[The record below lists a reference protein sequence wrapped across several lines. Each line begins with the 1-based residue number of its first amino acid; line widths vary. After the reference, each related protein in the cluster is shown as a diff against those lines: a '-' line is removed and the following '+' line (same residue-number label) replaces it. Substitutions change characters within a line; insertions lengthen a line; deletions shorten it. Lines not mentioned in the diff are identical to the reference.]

1 MTPLEK
7 QMNATVRTFRARDS
21 RSALALVKAAL
32 GPEAMILSMREVGGL
47 LREPQVE
54 MTAALSVPDA
64 PAAAATA
71 APALSI
77 VARDAE
83 LLEQLRVLR
92 HALEDA
98 RQRFAG
104 EKNGEDRPRAGAQQ
118 QRLIELGAEPSVAK
132 SIGANVKAA
141 AQLAQA
147 IAQRIETVRPPWM
160 PGRRKVIAL
169 VGPPGVGKTTTIAK
183 MAARAA
189 LTESKPG
196 VALITVDTWRIGAR
210 EHLAR
215 YAEILGIELTAA
227 TSGAELAT
235 QVKAASSAGLVLI
248 DTAGRSDAEA
258 VARQAQLLRAVPGIE
273 LHLALSASM
282 GWQQLAEAAHAWRDL
297 GPDRVILTRLD
308 EAVTPV
314 STLSALLR
322 LRLPVS
328 CFTDGQR
335 VPEDLQPA
343 DPLRLANLMIES
355 HARHQENSLE
365 LV

>member
-1 MTPLEK
+1 MEK

-47 LREPQVE
+47 LREPQIE

-64 PAAAATA
+64 PAVALAAVPA
-71 APALSI
+71 AVP
-77 VARDAE
+77 RDAE

-98 RQRFAG
+98 RQRFDG
-104 EKNGEDRPRAGAQQ
+104 EKSEEKPKVSAQQ
-118 QRLIELGAEPSVAK
+118 QRLIALGAEPSVAK

-147 IAQRIETVRPPWM
+147 VAQRIETVRPPWM

-189 LTESKPG
+189 LLESKPG

-215 YAEILGIELTAA
+215 YAEILGIDLTAA
-227 TSGAELAT
+227 STGAELAA

-273 LHLALSASM
+273 LHLTLSASM
-282 GWQQLAEAAHAWRDL
+282 GWQQLAEAAHCWRDL

-308 EAVTPV
+308 EAVTPAAA
-314 STLSALLR
+314 LSALLR

-343 DPLRLANLMIES
+343 DPLRLANLMLES

>member
-1 MTPLEK
+1 MEK

-21 RSALALVKAAL
+21 RTALALVKAAL

-47 LREPQVE
+47 LREPQIE
-54 MTAALSVPDA
+54 MTAALSVPEEQPKQPA
-64 PAAAATA
+64 LAAAP
-71 APALSI
+71 PA
-77 VARDAE
+77 VPRDTE

-98 RQRFAG
+98 RQRFSG
-104 EKNGEDRPRAGAQQ
+104 EREHEKPRLNTQQ
-118 QRLIELGAEPSVAK
+118 QRLIEVGAEPSVAK
-132 SIGANVKAA
+132 SIASNVKQGG
-141 AQLAQA
+141 QLAQA
-147 IAQRIETVRPPWM
+147 IAARLETVRPPWM
-160 PGRRKVIAL
+160 PGRRKIIAL

-215 YAEILGIELTAA
+215 YAEILGLDLTAA
-227 TSGAELAT
+227 ASGAELAA
-235 QVKAASSAGLVLI
+235 QVKAASGAGLVLI

-282 GWQQLAEAAHAWRDL
+282 GWQQLAESAHAWRDL
-297 GPDRVILTRLD
+297 GPDRVILTRMD
-308 EAVTPV
+308 EAVTPAA
-314 STLSALLR
+314 TLSALLR
-322 LRLPVS
+322 LRLPIS

-343 DPLRLANLMIES
+343 DALRLANLMLEQ

>member
-1 MTPLEK
+1 MEK

-21 RSALALVKAAL
+21 RTALALVKAAL

-47 LREPQVE
+47 LREPQIE
-54 MTAALSVPDA
+54 MTASLSVPEEQPKPA
-64 PAAAATA
+64 LAAA
-71 APALSI
+71 PSP
-77 VARDAE
+77 VPRDAE

-104 EKNGEDRPRAGAQQ
+104 EKSHEEKPRVNGQQ

-132 SIGANVKAA
+132 SIGLNLKQPG
-141 AQLAQA
+141 QLAQA
-147 IAQRIETVRPPWM
+147 IASRLETVRPPWM
-160 PGRRKVIAL
+160 PGRRKIIAL

-215 YAEILGIELTAA
+215 YAEILGLDLTAA
-227 TSGAELAT
+227 ASGAELAT

-297 GPDRVILTRLD
+297 GIDRVILTRLD

-314 STLSALLR
+314 AALSALLR
-322 LRLPVS
+322 LRVPIS

-343 DPLRLANLMIES
+343 DPLRLANLMLEQ
-355 HARHQENSLE
+355 HARHQENSFE

>member
-1 MTPLEK
+1 
-7 QMNATVRTFRARDS
+7 MNATVRTFRARDS

-47 LREPQVE
+47 LREPQIE
-54 MTAALSVPDA
+54 MTASLAVPDEALVAAA
-64 PAAAATA
+64 PAA
-71 APALSI
+71 PAEPP
-77 VARDAE
+77 RDAE

-104 EKNGEDRPRAGAQQ
+104 EKNEERPKASGQQ

-132 SIGANVKAA
+132 SIGANVKVPG
-141 AQLAQA
+141 QLAQA
-147 IAQRIETVRPPWM
+147 VAQRIETVRPPWM

-189 LTESKPG
+189 LLESKPG

-215 YAEILGIELTAA
+215 YAEILGVELSAA
-227 TSGAELAT
+227 SSGAELAA

-282 GWQQLAEAAHAWRDL
+282 SWQQLAEAAHGWRDL
-297 GPDRVILTRLD
+297 SPDRVILTRLD
-308 EAVTPV
+308 EAVTPAA
-314 STLSALLR
+314 TLSALLR

-343 DPLRLANLMIES
+343 DPLRLANLMLEN
-355 HARHQENSLE
+355 HAHHQENALE
-365 LV
+365 HA